1 MAKNMSLKL
10 VHNMVVRFIIG
21 FILLFEFG
29 MSLTPQENT
38 DSENPFN
45 ISGTKYD
52 LNQTMSIYL
61 KKSDIKDVLM
71 IISELTG
78 LNIVIS
84 PNVTDTITADLK
96 DVSVRSALDAILK
109 PNGYSYFVQENVII
123 VKTTEIQMIGELETA
138 VIKLKYISSND
149 LTGPLSSIMT
159 SRGTLVPFIP
169 VISNQGTTGP
179 PNVIIVSDVQENI
192 QRIQKLIHEL
202 DKPIP
207 NINIAIRFI
216 ESQMDTSKGFGVDWS
231 QKPIQLGESSSTD
244 SSFTFPI
251 NINNVN
257 IGTLNPL
264 QLSNALRIM
273 QARGKSKLLSS
284 PQVTTMDNH
293 EAETEVVTT
302 VYIEGLSN
310 QNQKYSTLG
319 TSQQPNNLS
328 ANFLNI
334 NTVQEKDIGIK
345 LKVTPRVNEGNKITL
360 VVNTTVEALLSAA
373 EVSTDKPRS
382 TKRTVKTQVTV
393 NNGDTVIIGG
403 LIAENTIENLKF
415 VPILNSIPLIGKLF
429 QSTSIVKEERELL
442 IFITPNIVP

>member
-1 MAKNMSLKL
+1 MSLKL

-429 QSTSIVKEERELL
+429 QSTSMVKEQRELL

>member
-429 QSTSIVKEERELL
+429 QSTSIVKEQRELL